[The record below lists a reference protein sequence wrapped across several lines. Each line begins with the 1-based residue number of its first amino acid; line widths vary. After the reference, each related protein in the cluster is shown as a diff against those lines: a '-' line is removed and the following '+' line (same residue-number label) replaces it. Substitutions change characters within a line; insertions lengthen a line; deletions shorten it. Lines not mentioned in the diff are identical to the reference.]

1 MNQPA
6 KYGIIG
12 LVVIFVAAMVWLLGR
27 GTTPILGGGQVTY
40 TSSNW
45 DDKYGWDS
53 KDPYGTN
60 IMHEMITESVTSKK
74 ALSLNN
80 SAL

>member
-53 KDPYGTN
+53 
-60 IMHEMITESVTSKK
+60 
-74 ALSLNN
+74 
-80 SAL
+80 